1 MSAKKSIKTSITTS
15 ESEPK
20 NIGRLLNMWK
30 RFFDDWAYEELNQL
44 GYDYFKMAYMPFI
57 MNISETGSTNNEIAI
72 KAKVTKQAMS
82 KVVKELLAYDLI
94 KIKKHE
100 TDARAA
106 LIFLTQKGK
115 DLIADTKK
123 CVGELSTEYIDIIG
137 ERNYKVMIDSMYKI
151 VKHHELKTHNKTLSL
166 THSI

>member
-1 MSAKKSIKTSITTS
+1 MATKKTKQSFSTPG

-20 NIGRLLNMWK
+20 NIGKLINMWK
-30 RFFDDWAYEELNQL
+30 RFFDDWAHEELNKH
-44 GYDYFKMAYMPFI
+44 GYDYFKMGYMPFI
-57 MNISETGSTNNEIAI
+57 MNISESGSTNNEIAV

-82 KVVKELLAYDLI
+82 KVVKELLAFDLI
-94 KIKKHE
+94 KIQKHE

-123 CVGELSTEYIDIIG
+123 CVGELSSEYIDIIG
-137 ERNYKVMIDSMYKI
+137 EKNYKLMVDSMYKI

>member
-1 MSAKKSIKTSITTS
+1 MTNMSSKKLTTTTS
-15 ESEPK
+15 VSEPK
-20 NIGRLLNMWK
+20 NIGRLVNMWK
-30 RFFDDWAYEELNQL
+30 RFFDDWAHEELNKL

-57 MNISETGSTNNEIAI
+57 MNISESGSTNNEIAI

-82 KVVKELLAYDLI
+82 KVVKELLAFDLI
-94 KIKKHE
+94 KIQKHE

-123 CVGELSTEYIDIIG
+123 CVGKLSSEYIDIIG
-137 ERNYKVMIDSMYKI
+137 EKNYKVMIESMYKI

>member
-1 MSAKKSIKTSITTS
+1 MATKKTIKPASTPG

-20 NIGRLLNMWK
+20 NIGKLINMWK
-30 RFFDDWAYEELNQL
+30 RFFDDWAHEELNKH
-44 GYDYFKMAYMPFI
+44 GYDYFKMGYMPFI
-57 MNISETGSTNNEIAI
+57 MNISDSGSTNNEIAI

-82 KVVKELLAYDLI
+82 KVVKELLAFDLI
-94 KIKKHE
+94 KIQKHE

-123 CVGELSTEYIDIIG
+123 CVAELSSEYIDIIG
-137 ERNYKVMIDSMYKI
+137 EKNYKVMVDSMYKI

>member
-20 NIGRLLNMWK
+20 NIGRLVNMWK

-82 KVVKELLAYDLI
+82 KVVVQLEPLPPLLLLI
-94 KIKKHE
+94 LLLVIRL
-100 TDARAA
+100 A
-106 LIFLTQKGK
+106 
-115 DLIADTKK
+115 
-123 CVGELSTEYIDIIG
+123 S
-137 ERNYKVMIDSMYKI
+137 
-151 VKHHELKTHNKTLSL
+151 
-166 THSI
+166 